1 MGARHPYFSIK
12 NKAKQ
17 RFGVD
22 LVLEKNLVNS
32 NSQILKAFAAGQT
45 NKASLPLRQC
55 SNVKCYAALPAL
67 PKQLVRHSTAG

>member
-32 NSQILKAFAAGQT
+32 NSQTLKAFAGWADEQ
-45 NKASLPLRQC
+45 SLTP
-55 SNVKCYAALPAL
+55 
-67 PKQLVRHSTAG
+67 TAPMLER